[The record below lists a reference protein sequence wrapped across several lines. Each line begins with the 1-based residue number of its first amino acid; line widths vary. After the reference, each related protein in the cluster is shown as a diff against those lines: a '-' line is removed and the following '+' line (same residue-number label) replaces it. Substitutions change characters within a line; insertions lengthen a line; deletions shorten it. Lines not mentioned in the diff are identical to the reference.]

1 VTAPLQGQ
9 RDEPGS
15 HQAGEPNGRGPG
27 HVPPSVSHPHVPVS
41 TYRIQLNQRC
51 TFLDAARIV
60 PYLHSLGITDLYCSP
75 YFTAVPGSPHGYDV
89 VDPTAL
95 NPELGTEEDYRT
107 LVEALR
113 RHGMGQ
119 LLDVVSN
126 HMGVARQI
134 NGWWRD
140 VLENGPSSRYA
151 SFFDIDWNPL
161 KPELRNKVLLPILGD
176 QYGTVLEN
184 QELRLCYES
193 GAFSIRYYD
202 HRLPVAPKTWALI
215 LGHRLPSLVQELGT
229 EDPALMELQSIMTA
243 LKHLPSR
250 LEQDPE
256 LVAERYREK
265 GITARR
271 LSTLMESSETIRTF
285 VEENVRLIN
294 GDKDDPRSFDT
305 LDAILND
312 QAYRVAYW
320 RVASEEI
327 NYRRFFDINEL
338 AAIRMEDPAVFHETH
353 RLLFRL
359 MKEGAV
365 TGLRIDHVDGLYD
378 PADYLNKLQ
387 RWADAELRIG
397 LPEVEHPLYVVVE
410 KILGVSEE
418 LPANWP
424 VYGTTGYDF
433 LSWINQ
439 LFIDRSNERAFDAI
453 YSRFTGKHESFEE
466 MTCHCKQVIMQAS
479 MAGELNVLGYQLN
492 RLSERNRR
500 SRDFTLNSLTHA
512 IQEIIAC
519 FPVYR
524 TYITGGTGEMPARD
538 RSFIWEAVSKAK
550 RRNPTM
556 SGLVFDFVRDLL
568 LAPRDRDQV
577 VGEER
582 LRFVTKFQQT
592 TSPVAAKGIE
602 DTAFYRFHR
611 FIALNEVGSDPRQF
625 GITPGLMHDHLKVRQ
640 HRWSGS
646 LSATATHD
654 TKRGEDMR
662 ARLHVLSEM
671 PKQWK
676 DHVLRWHK
684 LNRGFKRK
692 VGGESVPGRNE
703 EYLFYQTLV
712 GAWPFEPMDEDGYRT
727 FVERIQRYM
736 NKAVKEAKQYTSW
749 ISPDVEYEE
758 AVQEFVA
765 RVLDRATSNPFL
777 DDFLPFQSV
786 VAGYG
791 VYNSLSQLLV
801 KVTAPG
807 VPDFYQGTEL
817 WDFSLVDP
825 DNRRPVDF
833 AKRIDLLAELDQRAD
848 GEADRLAL
856 VRDLMAHRADG
867 RIKFYLTAQ
876 ALRYRIAHAPIFQEG
891 EYVKLEC
898 LGVHANRLFA
908 FARLHPEGTVL
919 TVIPRL
925 LVGLIADSRIPPLGE
940 TVWGETWVVVPAW
953 REGTKFRNVFTGERL
968 KTITQSERQ
977 VLSAGEV
984 FLHCPVACLEK
995 EG

>member
-1 VTAPLQGQ
+1 M
-9 RDEPGS
+9 
-15 HQAGEPNGRGPG
+15 
-27 HVPPSVSHPHVPVS
+27 SHPRVPVS

-60 PYLHSLGITDLYCSP
+60 PYLHSIGITDLYCSP
-75 YFTAVPGSPHGYDV
+75 YFTAVPGSSHGYDV

-107 LVEALR
+107 LIEVLR

-193 GAFSIRYYD
+193 GAFNIHYYD
-202 HRLPVAPKTWALI
+202 HRLPVAPKTWTLI
-215 LGHRLPSLVQELGT
+215 LGYRLPSLVQELGE
-229 EDPALMELQSIMTA
+229 EDSAIMELQSIMTA

-265 GITARR
+265 GIIARR
-271 LSTLMESSETIRTF
+271 LSTLMESSETIRAF
-285 VEENVRLIN
+285 VEENVHLIN
-294 GDKDDPRSFDT
+294 GDKNDPRSFDT

-359 MKEGAV
+359 IKEGAV

-378 PADYLNKLQ
+378 PADYLKKLQ
-387 RWADAELRIG
+387 RWAKAELRAG
-397 LPEVEHPLYVVVE
+397 LPDVERPLYVVVE

-439 LFIDRSNERAFDAI
+439 LFIDRSNERAFDI
-453 YSRFTGKHESFEE
+453 LYRRFTGEHESFEE
-466 MTCHCKQVIMQAS
+466 MACRCKEVVMQAA

-524 TYITGGTGEMPARD
+524 TYITGGAGEVPARD

-654 TKRGEDMR
+654 AKRGEDVR

-671 PKQWK
+671 PTRWK

-692 VGGESVPGRNE
+692 MGGESVPGRNE

-712 GAWPFEPMDEDGYRT
+712 GVWPFEPMDEDGHRA

-736 NKAVKEAKQYTSW
+736 NKTVKEAKQHTSW
-749 ISPDVEYEE
+749 ISPNAEYEE
-758 AVQEFVA
+758 AVHEFVA

-791 VYNSLSQLLV
+791 IYNSLSQLLV
-801 KVTAPG
+801 KIMAPG

-817 WDFSLVDP
+817 WDLSLVDP

-833 AKRIDLLAELDQRAD
+833 AKRIDLLAELDQHTD
-848 GEADRLAL
+848 MEADRLEL
-856 VRDLMAHRADG
+856 VHDLMTHRADG
-867 RIKFYLTAQ
+867 RIKFYLTVQ
-876 ALRYRIAHAPIFQEG
+876 ALRYRVAHAPIFQEG

-898 LGVHANRLFA
+898 LGAHANRLFA
-908 FARLHPEGTVL
+908 FARLHSEGTVL

-925 LVGLIADSRIPPLGE
+925 LVGLLADPWLPPLGK

-953 REGTKFRNVFTGERL
+953 REGTKFKNIFTGATL
-968 KTITQSERQ
+968 KTITQGERQ

>member
-1 VTAPLQGQ
+1 MTAPSAGQ
-9 RDEPGS
+9 RKEIGTNP
-15 HQAGEPNGRGPG
+15 AAEPNGSRQERF
-27 HVPPSVSHPHVPVS
+27 PPSAVHPRIPLS
-41 TYRIQLNQRC
+41 TYRIQLNRQC
-51 TFLDAARIV
+51 TFRDAAHIV

-107 LVEALR
+107 LIEALR

-119 LLDVVSN
+119 LLDVVPN

-134 NGWWRD
+134 NAWWRD
-140 VLENGPSSRYA
+140 VLEHGPSSRYA

-176 QYGTVLEN
+176 QYGVVLEN
-184 QELRLCYES
+184 QELRLSYES
-193 GAFSIRYYD
+193 GAFTIRYYD
-202 HRLPVAPKTWALI
+202 HWLPVAPKTWVLI
-215 LGHRLPSLVQELGT
+215 LGHRLPSLIQELGT
-229 EDPALMELQSIMTA
+229 DDPALMELQSIITA

-265 GITARR
+265 SIITRR
-271 LSTLMESSETIRTF
+271 LAALMESNASIRTF
-285 VEENVRLIN
+285 VEENVRVIN
-294 GDKDDPRSFDT
+294 GVKGNPRSFDL

-338 AAIRMEDPAVFHETH
+338 AAIRTEDPAVFHETH

-378 PADYLNKLQ
+378 PADYLNKVQ
-387 RWADAELRIG
+387 RWANAELRIG
-397 LPEVEHPLYVVVE
+397 FPAMERPLYVIVE

-433 LSWINQ
+433 LSWVNQ
-439 LFIDRSNERAFDAI
+439 LFIDRSNERAFDLI
-453 YSRFTGKHESFEE
+453 YARFIGKHESFEE
-466 MTCHCKQVIMQAS
+466 MIYHCKQVIMQAS

-524 TYITGGTGEMPARD
+524 TYIAGDGQGMPARD

-568 LAPRDRDQV
+568 LASEGDHFAAE
-577 VGEER
+577 GER
-582 LRFVTKFQQT
+582 IKFVTKFQQT

-611 FIALNEVGSDPRQF
+611 FIALNEVGCDPRQF
-625 GITPGLMHDHLKVRQ
+625 GITPGLLHDHFKMRQ
-640 HRWSGS
+640 HRWPGS

-654 TKRGEDMR
+654 TKRGEDVR

-671 PKQWK
+671 PVRWK
-676 DHVLRWHK
+676 ERVSRWHK
-684 LNRGFKRK
+684 LNRGFKRT
-692 VGGESVPGRNE
+692 VGGEPVPGRNE
-703 EYLFYQTLV
+703 EYLFYQTLI
-712 GAWPFEPMDEDGYRT
+712 GAWPFEPMQTDEYRT

-736 NKAVKEAKQYTSW
+736 NKAIKEAKQYTSW
-749 ISPDVEYEE
+749 ISPDAEYEE

-765 RVLDRATSNPFL
+765 RVLDRRMSNSFL
-777 DDFLPFQSV
+777 EDFLPFQSL
-786 VAGYG
+786 VAEYG
-791 VYNSLSQLLV
+791 LYNSLSQVLL

-817 WDFSLVDP
+817 WDLSLVDP

-833 AKRIDLLAELDQRAD
+833 SRRMALLAELDRRTCS
-848 GEADRLAL
+848 ETDRLDL
-856 VRDLMAHRADG
+856 VDELVAHRVDG
-867 RIKFYLTAQ
+867 RIKLFLTAE
-876 ALRYRIAHAPIFQEG
+876 ALRYRLAHAPVFQEG
-891 EYVKLEC
+891 EYVKIEC
-898 LGVHANRLFA
+898 LGEHASRLFA

-925 LVGLIADSRIPPLGE
+925 LVGMLSDPRRPPLGDS
-940 TVWGETWVVVPAW
+940 VWGDTWVVAPAW
-953 REGTKFRNVFTGERL
+953 REGTKFRNILTGETL
-968 KTITQSERQ
+968 ATVTQGERQ
-977 VLSAGEV
+977 VLPVARIFSR
-984 FLHCPVACLEK
+984 CPVACLEK

>member
-1 VTAPLQGQ
+1 MTAPLQAQ
-9 RDEPGS
+9 RDEPGN
-15 HQAGEPNGRGPG
+15 HQAGELNGRRLG
-27 HVPPSVSHPHVPVS
+27 HAPQSVSHPRVPVS
-41 TYRIQLNQRC
+41 TYRIQLNLRF

-60 PYLHSLGITDLYCSP
+60 PYLHGLGITDLYCSP
-75 YFTAVPGSPHGYDV
+75 YFTAVPESSHGYDV

-107 LVEALR
+107 LVEALH

-176 QYGTVLEN
+176 QYGAVLEN

-215 LGHRLPSLVQELGT
+215 LGHRLPSLIQELGA
-229 EDPALMELQSIMTA
+229 EDAALMELQSIMTA

-265 GITARR
+265 GIIARR
-271 LSTLMESSETIRTF
+271 LATLMESSATIRAF
-285 VEENVRLIN
+285 VEKNVRLIN
-294 GDKDDPRSFDT
+294 GDKNDPRSFDI

-387 RWADAELRIG
+387 RWANAELRIG
-397 LPEVEHPLYVVVE
+397 LPEMERPLYVVVE

-439 LFIDRSNERAFDAI
+439 LFIDRSNERAFDTI
-453 YSRFTGKHESFEE
+453 YRRFTGKYESFEE
-466 MTCHCKQVIMQAS
+466 MTCHCKQVIMQAA

-524 TYITGGTGEMPARD
+524 TYITGGTGEVPARD

-568 LAPRDRDQV
+568 LAPRGHGQV

-625 GITPGLMHDHLKVRQ
+625 GIMPGLVHDHLKVRQ

-654 TKRGEDMR
+654 TKRGEDVR

-671 PKQWK
+671 PTRWK

-712 GAWPFEPMDEDGYRT
+712 GAWPFEPMDEDGYSA

-749 ISPDVEYEE
+749 ISPDAEYEE
-758 AVQEFVA
+758 AIQEFVA

-791 VYNSLSQLLV
+791 IYNSLAQLLV

-817 WDFSLVDP
+817 WDLSLVDP

-848 GEADRLAL
+848 TETDRLAL
-856 VRDLMAHRADG
+856 VHDLMTHRADG

-876 ALRYRIAHAPIFQEG
+876 ALRYRVVHAPIFQEG

-898 LGVHANRLFA
+898 LGAHASRLFA

-925 LVGLIADSRIPPLGE
+925 LVGMIADPRIPPLGE

-953 REGTKFRNVFTGERL
+953 REGTKFRNIFTGATL
-968 KTITQSERQ
+968 KTITQGERQ
-977 VLSAGEV
+977 VLSAGDV